1 MDKQGSVKK
10 IQKVQRAGVSRA
22 AGQRRE
28 LGFPLA
34 VVAIIVI
41 GTLLTFMAREAYRGN
56 VGDSPAI
63 NDEAGTGDYFHVA
76 YGVYLCDHFVSPLAD
91 ADADTNGI
99 DSLPDGLIH
108 IRPTVEDAAGE
119 GAVLSKWADNI
130 GLKLSDTSIELP
142 ANVDEET
149 KKFSNGDNCTVD
161 KKDVKSKWG
170 LFVWPPQSGPTTK
183 AEKYTSDFAGASLR
197 EDGSALVLAFVPED
211 WDACS
216 NIREASDKKDPENC
230 VPLPASMDALKNPQ
244 QIFPTTDSGS
254 SGELGATA
262 TTSESGASG
271 ASGATETS
279 VSTTEAP
286 TTTAAATTTSAA
298 ASSTTAAN

>member
-10 IQKVQRAGVSRA
+10 IQKVQRVRRVAGRRSAPGIGVSARC
-22 AGQRRE
+22 RRHHRDR
-28 LGFPLA
+28 
-34 VVAIIVI
+34 I
-41 GTLLTFMAREAYRGN
+41 LLTFMACEAYRGN

-76 YGVYLCDHFVSPLAD
+76 YGVYLCDHFVSPLVD

-183 AEKYTSDFAGASLR
+183 AEKYTSDFAGASR
-197 EDGSALVLAFVPED
+197 ARRFGIGAGISFPRTGMHARTSA
-211 WDACS
+211 
-216 NIREASDKKDPENC
+216 ASDKKDPENC

-254 SGELGATA
+254 SGESGATA
-262 TTSESGASG
+262 TTSESG

-279 VSTTEAP
+279 VSTTEVP